1 MAKLLFDYAY
11 TWWETIRDRRTGE
24 ELSGVE
30 LSWVEF
36 RKEFEDKY
44 YSQQH

>member
-1 MAKLLFDYAY
+1 LAKLLFDYAY

-24 ELSGVE
+24 ELS
-30 LSWVEF
+30 WVEF
-36 RKEFEDKY
+36 RREFEDKY